1 MEKRLIYA
9 DAAATTRISPYVLEK
24 MMPYLTEQF
33 GNASSLIYVRP
44 ARSIDKVRLPFHHA

>member
-33 GNASSLIYVRP
+33 GNASAVHRIGRTMGKNQ
-44 ARSIDKVRLPFHHA
+44 IDGVVLQ